1 MATTLATTAVSSL
14 TPPQSRQALNAECI
28 GHILA
33 GTPFPEGIAPRPYTA
48 PRAESVREGIE
59 RILGIAGSQV
69 Q

>member
-1 MATTLATTAVSSL
+1 MATTIATTAVSTL

-33 GTPFPEGIAPRPYTA
+33 GTPLPEGIAPLPYAAPATA
-48 PRAESVREGIE
+48 SVREGIE